1 MKILI
6 NILIFSVFILLLN
19 LILLGCVVLLQEPK
33 CATAPLQERI
43 EMRCQKA
50 LYDTRGR

>member
-1 MKILI
+1 MKTLF
-6 NILIFSVFILLLN
+6 NILMFIVFIFLLTV
-19 LILLGCVVLLQEPK
+19 ILLCGVVLLQEPK

>member
-1 MKILI
+1 MKALI
-6 NILIFSVFILLLN
+6 DILIFGVFVLLLN
-19 LILLGCVVLLQEPK
+19 LILLSGVVLLQEPK
-33 CATAPLQERI
+33 CATAPLQERV

>member
-1 MKILI
+1 MNTLI
-6 NILIFSVFILLLN
+6 SILIFSVFILLLN
-19 LILLGCVVLLQEPK
+19 LILLGGVVLLQEPK

>member
-1 MKILI
+1 MKILF
-6 NILIFSVFILLLN
+6 NILMFIVFILLLTVV
-19 LILLGCVVLLQEPK
+19 LLHGVVLLQEPK
-33 CATAPLQERI
+33 CTTAPLQERI